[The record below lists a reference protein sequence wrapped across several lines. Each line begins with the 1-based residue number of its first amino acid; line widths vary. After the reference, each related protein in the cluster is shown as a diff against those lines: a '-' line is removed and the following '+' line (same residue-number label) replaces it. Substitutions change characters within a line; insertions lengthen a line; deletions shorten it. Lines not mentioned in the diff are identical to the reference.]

1 MENFDENYLKNEN
14 EQNIQDN
21 EDIQEENDEKKSK
34 ILFNEIID
42 DLIRKKTSKENMLK
56 IQIEQNKK
64 NLLEKFYSLSNTQL
78 SPSPNPQ
85 PSLQSQF
92 PNQNKDQKNLVSIP
106 NAINPLM
113 QEGQKEYDELREKYK
128 NERNKKKSSIFKS
141 EDLHI
146 SNTNSVH
153 LKKEDYS
160 PINPNMVNQETKN
173 NILIIQKKLF
183 GDNEETS
190 KVENIDEI
198 DDLDFEDI
206 DIKDF
211 KNNNNVNNNDNNF
224 NENNIININNENDN
238 INNNTNN
245 NNKTINSNFNL
256 ANLDTNNINF
266 DLSSNIKSEIMNDNT
281 INLNEIEANFFPNE
295 ILKETRA
302 VEYTYFAIKK
312 KIEKIKDYKK
322 QINRT
327 KNFSVQ
333 LVSKLDYYREE
344 DKDIIKNNNNLNN
357 LNKYKKRKT
366 GSENREVMTDM
377 NDFIKNL
384 NLMNPNMN
392 NNININNIN
401 NNININHA
409 NLAEIISQQHKLN
422 PKKIITNN
430 KKTKMNHIN
439 NNIKNSK
446 KNSDHYINLNS
457 NINNIN
463 NINYNTNTATT
474 SNTTTNK
481 TNNISSSKKNNY
493 SPNINSINNNPIISS
508 KTPSSILNQKNK
520 PSYKKVVLNNSKP
533 ILNNLDLNLNENIPN
548 LQKVKTKAQI
558 KINYRHISNANLTQ
572 INSSSNNNSNKRK
585 RKNNSVIINNSNK
598 RKDSKIDFYHFN
610 TNTNNSNN
618 NNINPN
624 NIKNMINQIPSLY
637 KNNPLTTKNKKI
649 SVVNIINSKKNN
661 LMNNNKHIKE
671 KKKSYNNINII
682 TGNKFSTLNT
692 IQKNNLIKFYRPNHQ
707 TEAINKLKQQT
718 YLGIYFIY
726 AEKIK
731 DKFLF
736 KGIYKK
742 GVSDMNYI
750 CNKVYSGTS
759 APISINYEKFFIF
772 IENDKMELIQTK
784 LSSISVFNL
793 NKSIIL
799 VKND

>member
-1 MENFDENYLKNEN
+1 MNEN
-14 EQNIQDN
+14 
-21 EDIQEENDEKKSK
+21 
-34 ILFNEIID
+34 
-42 DLIRKKTSKENMLK
+42 T
-56 IQIEQNKK
+56 
-64 NLLEKFYSLSNTQL
+64 
-78 SPSPNPQ
+78 
-85 PSLQSQF
+85 
-92 PNQNKDQKNLVSIP
+92 V
-106 NAINPLM
+106 
-113 QEGQKEYDELREKYK
+113 
-128 NERNKKKSSIFKS
+128 
-141 EDLHI
+141 
-146 SNTNSVH
+146 
-153 LKKEDYS
+153 
-160 PINPNMVNQETKN
+160 
-173 NILIIQKKLF
+173 
-183 GDNEETS
+183 
-190 KVENIDEI
+190 
-198 DDLDFEDI
+198 
-206 DIKDF
+206 
-211 KNNNNVNNNDNNF
+211 
-224 NENNIININNENDN
+224 
-238 INNNTNN
+238 
-245 NNKTINSNFNL
+245 
-256 ANLDTNNINF
+256 
-266 DLSSNIKSEIMNDNT
+266 
-281 INLNEIEANFFPNE
+281 NLNEIEANFFPNE

-312 KIEKIKDYKK
+312 KIDKIKDYKK

-344 DKDIIKNNNNLNN
+344 DKDIIKNNNNINN

-366 GSENREVMTDM
+366 GSENREVMNDM

-409 NLAEIISQQHKLN
+409 NLAEIISQQQKLN

-430 KKTKMNHIN
+430 KKPIINHIN

-446 KNSDHYINLNS
+446 KNSDHYLNLNN

-474 SNTTTNK
+474 SNTTANK

-508 KTPSSILNQKNK
+508 KTPNSVLNQKNK

-558 KINYRHISNANLTQ
+558 KINYRHISNANLIQ
-572 INSSSNNNSNKRK
+572 INSSNNNSNKRK

-598 RKDSKIDFYHFN
+598 RKDSKINFYHFN

-624 NIKNMINQIPSLY
+624 NIKNMVNQIPSLY
-637 KNNPLTTKNKKI
+637 KNNPLTTKNKRI
-649 SVVNIINSKKNN
+649 SMVNIINNKKNN
-661 LMNNNKHIKE
+661 LVNNNSHIN
-671 KKKSYNNINII
+671 KKKNSYNNINII

-707 TEAINKLKQQT
+707 AEAINKLKQQT

-742 GVSDMNYI
+742 GVSDLNCI

-772 IENDKMELIQTK
+772 MENEKMELIQTK

-793 NKSIIL
+793 NKSIII